1 MPVIHCLPDEAT
13 LECEPGARILHA
25 LKDAGVPI
33 AQACGGGARC
43 STCRVQILSGLEAC
57 EPRNRAE
64 QRIARMLRFPDD
76 IRLACQTEIR
86 GPVALRRLVLDEQD
100 LVLAS
105 RIHGV
110 RDDGQVGREL
120 FVAVLFAD
128 IRDFTPLAEGLPAY
142 DVVHL
147 LNRYFATAG
156 RAVAAH
162 RGHIV
167 NYMGDGFMALFGATE
182 GDGRHAPARAI
193 LAALALREAAGDLS
207 RYVGEVYGRSFAVG
221 MGVHAGMAVV
231 GDVGALGQ
239 RRETAIGDTVNLA
252 SRIEAA
258 TKEVG
263 TDLLVSD
270 AVRSG
275 VEHAELVDLVDGLVD
290 GPADG
295 AAPAP
300 RAVRFGR
307 RHELPMKGKTGLFT
321 VHEVLGL
328 ADG

>member
-13 LECEPGARILHA
+13 VSCEPGTRILHA
-25 LKDAGVPI
+25 LQEEGVPI
-33 AQACGGGARC
+33 AHACGGGARC
-43 STCRVQILSGLEAC
+43 STCRVQILAGLDAC
-57 EPRNRAE
+57 EPRNDAE
-64 QRIARMLRFPDD
+64 QRIAQMLRFPDD
-76 IRLACQTEIR
+76 IRLACQTEVR
-86 GPVALRRLVLDEQD
+86 GPVVLRRLVLDEQD
-100 LVLAS
+100 MMLAS

-147 LNRYFATAG
+147 LNRYFASAG
-156 RAVAAH
+156 RVVAMH
-162 RGHIV
+162 RGRIV
-167 NYMGDGFMALFGATE
+167 NYMGDGFMALFDGGGDSRQAPVHAT
-182 GDGRHAPARAI
+182 
-193 LAALALREAAGDLS
+193 LAALALRDAARDVS
-207 RYVGEVYGRSFAVG
+207 HYVADVYGRSFAIG

-258 TKEVG
+258 TREAE

-270 AVRSG
+270 QVRAS
-275 VEHAELVDLVDGLVD
+275 VEHTALLEIIGDDGRA
-290 GPADG
+290 GASPASI
-295 AAPAP
+295 
-300 RAVRFGR
+300 RFGR
-307 RHELPMKGKTGLFT
+307 RLELPMKGKTGIFT
-321 VHEVLGL
+321 VYEVLGL
-328 ADG
+328 PKP